1 MPANKTYTLSRDEIV
16 ERVRF
21 KSFQQEQEAVI
32 AIPTG
37 DILEGSLRERCGHE
51 SESQSGQ
58 TEPGLHDHPAV
69 HEW

>member
-37 DILEGSLRERCGHE
+37 DILEGSLRERSGHE

-58 TEPGLHDHPAV
+58 AESGLHDHLAV
-69 HEW
+69 HQW

>member
-1 MPANKTYTLSRDEIV
+1 VLLWGSTLRRRSIPANKTYTLSRDEIV

-37 DILEGSLRERCGHE
+37 DILEGSLK
-51 SESQSGQ
+51 
-58 TEPGLHDHPAV
+58 
-69 HEW
+69 